1 MIDRV
6 AQHWWLVALRGVVS
20 ILFGVVAL
28 FLPFATLAVL
38 VIFFG
43 AYMFVD
49 GAFAL
54 FSAIRFRHEREKWVP
69 LLIEGLVGLAVGA
82 VAFAYP
88 GITALAGLFTL
99 AFWALVTGI
108 LEIVAGIRLRRD
120 PAAAK
125 TELML
130 ILSGVLSIVLGIF
143 FVAMPIA
150 GLLAS
155 VWVIGTYAI
164 VFGILMVGFGFRL
177 RAIHNDTP
185 TVGTRPLT
193 R

>member
-1 MIDRV
+1 MIDRA
-6 AQHWWLVALRGVVS
+6 AQHWWLVALRGAVS
-20 ILFGVVAL
+20 VLFGIVAL
-28 FLPFATLAVL
+28 FLPFATLAIL

-43 AYMFVD
+43 SYMFVD

-54 FSAIRFRHEREKWVP
+54 FAAIRFHHEREKWVP
-69 LLIEGLVGLAVGA
+69 LLIEGIVGLAVGA
-82 VAFAYP
+82 IAFAYP
-88 GITALAGLFTL
+88 GITALAGLYTL

-120 PAAAK
+120 PSAAK

-130 ILSGVLSIVLGIF
+130 ILSGVLSIALGIF
-143 FVAMPIA
+143 FAAMPIA
-150 GLLAS
+150 GMLAS

-164 VFGILMVGFGFRL
+164 VFGILMIGFAFRL
-177 RAIHNDTP
+177 RAIHYDTP

>member
-1 MIDRV
+1 MIDR
-6 AQHWWLVALRGVVS
+6 AAEHWWLVVLRGAVS
-20 ILFGVVAL
+20 VLFGVAAL
-28 FLPFATLAVL
+28 FWPIATLAVL

-54 FSAIRFRHEREKWVP
+54 SSAIRFRHEREKWVP
-69 LLIEGLVGLAVGA
+69 LLVEGIVGLAIGA
-82 VAFAYP
+82 ITFVDP
-88 GITALAGLFTL
+88 GITALAGVYTL
-99 AFWALVTGI
+99 AVWALVTGI
-108 LEIVAGIRLRRD
+108 LEIVSAIRMRRD
-120 PAAAK
+120 PASAK
-125 TELML
+125 MEVLL
-130 ILSGVLSIVLGIF
+130 LLSGVLSIILGVF
-143 FVAMPIA
+143 FAVMPVA

-164 VFGILMVGFGFRL
+164 VFGALMIGWGLRL
-177 RAIHNDTP
+177 RAVHNDTP